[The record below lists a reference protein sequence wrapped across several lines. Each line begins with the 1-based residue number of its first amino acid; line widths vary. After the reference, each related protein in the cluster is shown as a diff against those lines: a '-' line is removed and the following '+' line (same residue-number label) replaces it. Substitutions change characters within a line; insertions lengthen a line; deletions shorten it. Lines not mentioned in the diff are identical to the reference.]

1 MQMMTSIFIIYI
13 YIVINIIQLYV
24 RFFIIYKLEDRR
36 GCDLQIVDQINTT
49 GVTSGVGTVYPS
61 GAPQFTLGFL
71 VGFVLLDL
79 YFYMYVLQIVVCPF
93 VLFLSAIVLSVL
105 LRYTDSDYPFGIFKL
120 FLYYICHNHNLVLS
134 SFMNQYLVCNN
145 SNTTG
150 ATCRAR
156 NAPILFYNQ

>member
-1 MQMMTSIFIIYI
+1 MQMMTSIFIIYK
-13 YIVINIIQLYV
+13 YIVINIIQQYV

-36 GCDLQIVDQINTT
+36 GRDLQIVDQINTT
-49 GVTSGVGTVYPS
+49 GVTSGVGTAYPS
-61 GAPQFTLGFL
+61 GAPRFTLGFL
-71 VGFVLLDL
+71 LGFVLLDL

-105 LRYTDSDYPFGIFKL
+105 LRYTDSDYPFGFFKL
-120 FLYYICHNHNLVLS
+120 FLYFICHNHNLVLS

-150 ATCRAR
+150 ATRRAR
-156 NAPILFYNQ
+156 NAILFYNQ